1 MKMYTFINLR
11 KVRNYKKQIQKI
23 LTNLGVILVDA
34 NLIKYIFIKL

>member
-1 MKMYTFINLR
+1 MYTFINLR

>member
-23 LTNLGVILVDA
+23 LTNLGVKLVDA